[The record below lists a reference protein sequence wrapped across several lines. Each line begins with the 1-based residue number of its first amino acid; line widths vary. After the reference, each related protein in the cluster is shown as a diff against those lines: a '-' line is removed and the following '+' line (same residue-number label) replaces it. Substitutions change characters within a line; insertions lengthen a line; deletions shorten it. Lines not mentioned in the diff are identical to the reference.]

1 MLVRRISTLVFTI
14 VLVSV
19 TIMPS
24 AEEDPSLDNPDLN
37 QEDSDRFDADG
48 DGTLSQEEKEIMF
61 EAMALEVFTGQKLSR
76 QDLRGMSRGR
86 GGHPG
91 GMGPNRAEQKLTQ
104 KFDVDQNGFL
114 DSAERQE
121 ALKAVQSRERQGGPP
136 GG

>member
-24 AEEDPSLDNPDLN
+24 AEEDLSLDNPDLN

-61 EAMALEVFTGQKLSR
+61 EAMALEVFTGQKL
-76 QDLRGMSRGR
+76 
-86 GGHPG
+86 
-91 GMGPNRAEQKLTQ
+91 
-104 KFDVDQNGFL
+104 
-114 DSAERQE
+114 
-121 ALKAVQSRERQGGPP
+121 REP
-136 GG
+136 

>member
-86 GGHPG
+86 GGRETPPASGFGSAVDTFVNFLPRTSRAG
-91 GMGPNRAEQKLTQ
+91 GR
-104 KFDVDQNGFL
+104 V
-114 DSAERQE
+114 
-121 ALKAVQSRERQGGPP
+121 LKIFPMNLLR
-136 GG
+136 